1 MVLFPFRK
9 DPSGYNVVDRL
20 EKGREVGGMA
30 AAVVLEERM
39 LPPPPPQTITKQPI
53 SKEVP

>member
-1 MVLFPFRK
+1 MQRDKKK
-9 DPSGYNVVDRL
+9 D
-20 EKGREVGGMA
+20 REISGMA

-39 LPPPPPQTITKQPI
+39 PPPPPQQQTITKQPI